1 MPLISQNN
9 LLLFAV
15 HCIPEQLTLQEQMT
29 AKAGVYMY
37 MTIIV

>member
-1 MPLISQNN
+1 MSQISHSN

-29 AKAGVYMY
+29 AKAGVY
-37 MTIIV
+37 I